1 MAYAD
6 LAALEARYGQDAILL
21 VADRDQDGVIDAGV
35 IEQATADATA
45 EIDSYVGAL
54 HRLPLASVPEV
65 LVRLC
70 CDIALYRLSAEAGSG
85 TEEKRKR
92 YEDAVAL
99 LRRIASGEVSLG
111 MPTPAEEATS
121 GFAFF
126 EAQPKRFG
134 DLL

>member
-1 MAYAD
+1 MPYATRD
-6 LAALEARYGQDAILL
+6 NMVERWGMDALLV
-21 VADRDQDGVIDAGV
+21 VADRDLDGVLDDAV
-35 IEQATADATA
+35 VDQALVDASA
-45 EIDSYVGAL
+45 EIDTYVGAKN
-54 HRLPLASVPEV
+54 RLPLPSVPEV

-70 CDIALYRLSAEAGSG
+70 SDIAFYRLSSDGTSA

-111 MPTPAEEATS
+111 LPTPPDQESSGEAW
-121 GFAFF
+121 F

-134 DLL
+134 GLL